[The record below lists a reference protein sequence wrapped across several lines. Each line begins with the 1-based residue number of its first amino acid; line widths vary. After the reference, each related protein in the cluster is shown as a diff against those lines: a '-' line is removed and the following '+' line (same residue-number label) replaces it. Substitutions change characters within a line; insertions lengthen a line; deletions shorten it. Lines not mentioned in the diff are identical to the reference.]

1 MEAME
6 ARINRWWARFLC
18 NNVQTR
24 IINVPLATF
33 HWESRAN
40 VWLGY
45 FQNSLLPV
53 TVGASII
60 IKLTAAETAHKWLC
74 QCKHEACMMFQNSS
88 DPYIYSRKL
97 SFFIAERPQS
107 SSSMGNMLLTKNE
120 CCYLQSELP
129 TYHSSEITSAGVYVE
144 NTRDFPMKLPGFKT
158 WQPV

>member
-1 MEAME
+1 MFLWQRFTGNQE
-6 ARINRWWARFLC
+6 RTCDSDIFKIHCCQSRWGLVLLSNLQRQKQL
-18 NNVQTR
+18 
-24 IINVPLATF
+24 I
-33 HWESRAN
+33 SDSAN
-40 VWLGY
+40 VNMRPAWCFRTALH
-45 FQNSLLPV
+45 
-53 TVGASII
+53 AST
-60 IKLTAAETAHKWLC
+60 IK
-74 QCKHEACMMFQNSS
+74 SS

-129 TYHSSEITSAGVYVE
+129 TYHSSELTSAGVYVE